1 MLRVLSG
8 STLPPYTVSYEQL
21 YTILY
26 QCRLQGR
33 DLAAMKGVVDLAR
46 LQRDKE
52 LQHLLAEHYGVRL
65 MSVWGFADAAL
76 RRVLLNAL
84 QSHSHFRNTCAV
96 WEVKHHGFGRRRSW
110 HSSVVPRRG
119 ASLRPNPIV
128 RPAALTAAAR
138 CCLCARARTTCSS
151 PI

>member
-8 STLPPYTVSYEQL
+8 STLPPYTGISYEQL

-52 LQHLLAEHYGVRL
+52 LQHLLLAEHYGVRL

-84 QSHSHFRNTCAV
+84 QSH
-96 WEVKHHGFGRRRSW
+96 
-110 HSSVVPRRG
+110 
-119 ASLRPNPIV
+119 
-128 RPAALTAAAR
+128 
-138 CCLCARARTTCSS
+138 
-151 PI
+151 

>member
-84 QSHSHFRNTCAV
+84 QSH
-96 WEVKHHGFGRRRSW
+96 
-110 HSSVVPRRG
+110 
-119 ASLRPNPIV
+119 
-128 RPAALTAAAR
+128 
-138 CCLCARARTTCSS
+138 
-151 PI
+151 